1 MTKQGQQRNKV
12 THTRAIAALLLGLT
26 LALTGCDESEDH
38 NTIAI
43 KSVSSWLLPPDN
55 GKVPAPRAVTIG
67 PNDNMY
73 VLDDDGRVVV
83 MGDGGVVLQQWDM
96 PESSIGNPEGICCLK
111 DGRIVVA
118 DTHYDRLVFF
128 ARDGSVLSK
137 LGSHGTEP
145 GQFVYPVAVCQDEDE
160 FIYVAEYGDHQRVQ
174 KFTPDGKFVLQFGS
188 QGTEPGQ
195 FQRPSGIAWRD
206 GEVYVVDAFN
216 NRAQLFKDDGK
227 FVGVLNDND
236 NELQYPYDVTKA
248 PDGSLYIVEHRA
260 GRISHV
266 DASGKLLG
274 RFGRNGRSEGQ
285 FITPWGIAFRG
296 RSRIVVAD
304 TGNRRVVEIE
314 L

>member
-1 MTKQGQQRNKV
+1 
-12 THTRAIAALLLGLT
+12 
-26 LALTGCDESEDH
+26 
-38 NTIAI
+38 
-43 KSVSSWLLPPDN
+43 
-55 GKVPAPRAVTIG
+55 
-67 PNDNMY
+67 
-73 VLDDDGRVVV
+73 

-216 NRAQLFKDDGK
+216 NRAQLFKDDGT

-274 RFGRNGRSEGQ
+274 RFGRNCRSEGQ